1 MEVSLSDGNGELLG
15 TDNEADVESN
25 PEDMDGQDVADEF
38 LGEYEDVATLDVD
51 DIKRMRWDSVDAA
64 YEFYRRLGMC
74 HGFGVR
80 KGDSGKDCRGN
91 LIRYRFFCNKE
102 GLRDGRHNDRVDRR
116 RAHKPETRTNCEAK
130 LSIYFDKIERCW
142 KVRKVA
148 TEHNHDLTP
157 ASMVH
162 LIANHREMTDA
173 AKAQIDGLHASGIAT
188 SKIVGYMAGM
198 AGGYSLLG
206 FLKKDV
212 YNYADRTRR
221 ANISDGDANAAVVY
235 LEGKAGSDPM
245 SVARYSVTKD
255 ARLAN
260 LIWADGAS
268 RVDYQHFGDVLA
280 FDSTYKKNKYKKPLV
295 IFSGSNNHKQT
306 TIFGFGLLF
315 DESVSS
321 YKWMLENLL
330 EVMCMKKPSVVVTD
344 GDKAIIKAVR
354 SVLPD
359 STHRLCA
366 WHIEKN
372 VTSNVKDAVLRS
384 SFRRWLYVDM
394 EIEEFEMEWERA
406 VAEYDLYDKEWATQM
421 YERRM
426 MWANAY
432 LQGKFCAGFRTT
444 SRCEGVNAFVKKF
457 SKTTHTIL
465 ELVQNL
471 ELVVR
476 EYRNKELLLHF
487 NSMNS
492 VPVMTTGLTS
502 IEQHAASVYTR
513 EVFTDVKKQIV
524 QAAALI
530 LISKKRCLNTMVYM
544 VEEYEQPATRVKVAY
559 GRSTGKIDCQCNFW
573 RKNGYPCRHMFFVMK
588 SEHVTTIPDA
598 LVLQRW

>member
-1 MEVSLSDGNGELLG
+1 MTTGLTSIEQHAASVYTREVFTDVKKQIVQAAALILISKKRCLNTMVYMVEEYEQPATRIKVAYGRSTGKIDCQCNFWRKNGYPCRHMFFVMKSEHVTTIPDALVLQRWRLNAKAIESYVERWGGTSEAGFLLRH
-15 TDNEADVESN
+15 
-25 PEDMDGQDVADEF
+25 DEF

-280 FDSTYKKNKYKKPLV
+280 FDSTYKKN
-295 IFSGSNNHKQT
+295 N
-306 TIFGFGLLF
+306 
-315 DESVSS
+315 
-321 YKWMLENLL
+321 
-330 EVMCMKKPSVVVTD
+330 
-344 GDKAIIKAVR
+344 
-354 SVLPD
+354 
-359 STHRLCA
+359 
-366 WHIEKN
+366 
-372 VTSNVKDAVLRS
+372 

-476 EYRNKELLLHF
+476 EYRNKDYY
-487 NSMNS
+487 S
-492 VPVMTTGLTS
+492 TS
-502 IEQHAASVYTR
+502 TQ
-513 EVFTDVKKQIV
+513 
-524 QAAALI
+524 
-530 LISKKRCLNTMVYM
+530 
-544 VEEYEQPATRVKVAY
+544 
-559 GRSTGKIDCQCNFW
+559 
-573 RKNGYPCRHMFFVMK
+573 
-588 SEHVTTIPDA
+588 
-598 LVLQRW
+598 